1 MVKFASIHLK
11 TRRHGGA
18 AKHGY
23 PDPGYLDRVS
33 QELDQHGLPKT
44 PKQCFEALLSSN
56 LTSAS
61 QLGEVLVTPEAAQ
74 VLDGAVLEEVEPSAN
89 ARSPSFLKKWSHLPA
104 A

>member
-33 QELDQHGLPKT
+33 QELDQHGLPKL
-44 PKQCFEALLSSN
+44 CFEALLSSN
-56 LTSAS
+56 QTSSS
-61 QLGEVLVTPEAAQ
+61 QLGEVLVTLEAEQ
-74 VLDGAVLEEVEPSAN
+74 VLDAAKNASLLAGEEEAQ
-89 ARSPSFLKKWSHLPA
+89 LG
-104 A
+104 